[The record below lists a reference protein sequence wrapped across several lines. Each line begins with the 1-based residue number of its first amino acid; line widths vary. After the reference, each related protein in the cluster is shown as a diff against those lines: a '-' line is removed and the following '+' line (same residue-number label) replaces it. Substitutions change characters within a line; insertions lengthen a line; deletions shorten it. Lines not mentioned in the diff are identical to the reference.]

1 MDSGG
6 FFHVRFDEHRFPAS
20 GATQQKIA
28 QTPERIPVEE
38 YRILSGSA
46 RLIRAETYQ
55 ECAQPIGLHSR
66 RRPNGAVAQK
76 CRSTQRL
83 SDRHMMVSGGT
94 VSHTPLSS

>member
-28 QTPERIPVEE
+28 QTPERILVEE

-46 RLIRAETYQ
+46 RLMRAATYQ
-55 ECAQPIGLHSR
+55 ECAQPDRASL
-66 RRPNGAVAQK
+66 
-76 CRSTQRL
+76 STTAERC
-83 SDRHMMVSGGT
+83 SCPVVPANVSLTGT
-94 VSHTPLSS
+94 